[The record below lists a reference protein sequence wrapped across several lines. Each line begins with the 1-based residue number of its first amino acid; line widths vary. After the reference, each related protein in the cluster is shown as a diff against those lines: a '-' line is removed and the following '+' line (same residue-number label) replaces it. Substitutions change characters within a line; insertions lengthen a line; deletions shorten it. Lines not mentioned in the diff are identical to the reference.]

1 MVVVGG
7 DLTQRARAAQFRRA
21 RAFLDALP
29 APWLA
34 VPGNHDV
41 PLYDLFR
48 RVFFP
53 LGRYHHFITRHRAP
67 LFTAPGLR
75 VLGLDSTRRKVT
87 GRLKPDRVR
96 QIQRLGEGDPDA
108 LRVLVTHHPL
118 VRRPLEGAALA
129 LQAAEDARTDVLL
142 AGHHHHAHITQGADP
157 RHRGPEPEP
166 PARARQGLLRRPRRR
181 DHDHAELWTY
191 DGRRIRTGQDADVR
205 ASPAA
210 LISAQTTLTATEG
223 QAAAAR
229 PETTSASAP
238 PRFIAW

>member
-1 MVVVGG
+1 M
-7 DLTQRARAAQFRRA
+7 
-21 RAFLDALP
+21 
-29 APWLA
+29 
-34 VPGNHDV
+34 PGNHDV

-53 LGRYHHFITRHRAP
+53 LGRYHRFITRHRAP

-87 GRLKPDRVR
+87 GRLKPDRIR

-118 VRRPLEGAALA
+118 VRRPLEGAPLA
-129 LQAAEDARTDVLL
+129 LQAAEDARADVLL
-142 AGHHHHAHITQGADP
+142 AGHHHHAHITQAHPGADP
-157 RHRGPEPEP
+157 RHRGSEPEP
-166 PARARQGLLRRPRRR
+166 PARAREGLLRRARRR
-181 DHDHAELWTY
+181 DDDHAAAV
-191 DGRRIRTGQDADVR
+191 DVRRNGLRTGRDADVR

-210 LISAQTTLTATEG
+210 LISAQTTLTATDG